1 VEVLAFQS
9 GDLVLLVEVG
19 EGGVAARE
27 AEGAGAARDGDVAA
41 LGRGEVERGALEAE
55 RATVRAR
62 GEAGGEEPRERQR
75 AVAHLVHHADAVRAP
90 QHGARA
96 LAIPRRDRVVERDDP
111 AREPPCPRAHRLP
124 LHRQQA
130 RTRQH
135 GGRQT
140 RKRSE
145 QPRIMHV
152 KLQTTRPVTRSAR
165 CHSPPC

>member
-90 QHGARA
+90 QHGMIRLANPPARA
-96 LAIPRRDRVVERDDP
+96 PTASPFIASRLALVST
-111 AREPPCPRAHRLP
+111 A
-124 LHRQQA
+124 
-130 RTRQH
+130 
-135 GGRQT
+135 GGRLGNEVNNPGLCT
-140 RKRSE
+140 
-145 QPRIMHV
+145 
-152 KLQTTRPVTRSAR
+152 
-165 CHSPPC
+165 